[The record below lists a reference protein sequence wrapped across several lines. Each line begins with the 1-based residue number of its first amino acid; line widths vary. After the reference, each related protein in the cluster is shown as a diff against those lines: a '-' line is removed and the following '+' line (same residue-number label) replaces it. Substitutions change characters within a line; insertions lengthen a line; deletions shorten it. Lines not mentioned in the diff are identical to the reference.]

1 MGSCLS
7 CEGRRMSVPSYPIV
21 AKKWKFSAMTS
32 FACIREDEATLALR
46 NPNIFLNLPSEI
58 ASLSGKKGMLVLE
71 VVATC
76 LMFTTPFSFFAS
88 FTTSLMILCNNELQ
102 KNGSKT
108 KDTTDIIGLRTSG
121 SRTGDATFRGPYG
134 DMVAKRIRNFL
145 PPKLSK
151 HWEVTILSKTG
162 SNSQTSRDVVKVV
175 KVKETN
181 LGCVC
186 SGRTSLTL
194 VKKGQDLTIGNIG
207 DSRAVLGM
215 RGANKAFVPVQMSVE
230 QDEFVVLSTAGIWD
244 ELWNGDVHSIVAASP
259 TRLCA
264 ARALVDAAI
273 GAWKQKYKF
282 SKVDADDCEVV
293 CLFLDSPLESDMAE
307 MRRKKRRHH
316 CSYPE
321 QFVERIWAVKI

>member
-71 VVATC
+71 
-76 LMFTTPFSFFAS
+76 
-88 FTTSLMILCNNELQ
+88 